1 LKLVDRLRL
10 SSVFLLSIG
19 SLFLIDLARAQNI
32 SPEVQAQVTPI
43 FQAARTA
50 ERALN
55 FDEAGRLYDD
65 ILRIAPELGEVWA
78 NKGLVL
84 LQLERHRD
92 ALNAFEKARSLN
104 PRLVVP
110 HVFAG
115 VEYLRF
121 GRARDA
127 VTALRQALEIEP
139 SNIKAQYELARAYMA
154 VESYDRAV
162 SLLSDLVQRNPSADD
177 AWFTLGLAYL
187 QWSRT
192 SAQKLAAGNS
202 PYGALITADADAVAG
217 FQAAARENYRS
228 AMTRLTPE
236 QRAELPVD
244 PNTFRAAPGA
254 PQTDRPDVQW
264 TGLQSGELNL
274 NSAAARA
281 WKSGRYY
288 RALHAANLRLRET
301 SDARALYWLSLACR
315 ALARETLRQGIERNP
330 ESARAHL
337 VTAQLATDDGD
348 SERALTQFEKAVAAD
363 PRNPEV
369 RLMYIQ
375 SLASARKSEL
385 VARARSAG
393 MDFPTDARI
402 QSELGRALLKNGAPV
417 EALRAFAAAAAA
429 DPGLAAAHAG
439 LADANAALGRLEA
452 AISEMRKVLA
462 QDLDGSYHYR
472 IAKWY
477 QQTGHAEEARAAF
490 AETARIKAKVNASLE
505 GRLTVAPAP

>member
-1 LKLVDRLRL
+1 MHLVDWLRL
-10 SSVFLLSIG
+10 PSVFLLIG
-19 SLFLIDLARAQNI
+19 SLLSIDLVWAQNV
-32 SPEVQAQVTPI
+32 SPEVQAKITPI
-43 FQAARTA
+43 FQAAREA
-50 ERALN
+50 ERALH

-127 VTALRQALEIEP
+127 VAAFHQALELEP
-139 SNIKAQYELARAYMA
+139 SNIKAKYELARAYMA
-154 VESYDRAV
+154 VGSCDRAI
-162 SLLSDLVQRNPSADD
+162 SLLSGLIERDPSADD

-187 QWSRT
+187 QWSRS

-202 PYGALITADADAVAG
+202 PYGALITADADAVGG
-217 FQAAARENYRS
+217 FADAARTKYRS
-228 AMTRLTPE
+228 AMRRLTPE

-244 PNTFRAAPGA
+244 QNTFRAAPGG
-254 PQTDRPDVQW
+254 PQTDKPNVQW
-264 TGLQSGELNL
+264 TGLQRGEPNL

-281 WKSGRYY
+281 WKSGRYH
-288 RALHAANLRLRET
+288 RALQAANLRLRET

-315 ALARETLRQGIERNP
+315 ALARETLLQAIERNP

-337 VTAQLATDDGD
+337 VAAQLAADEGN
-348 SERALTQFEKAVAAD
+348 SERALTEIEKAVAAD

-375 SLASARKSEL
+375 SLATARNGEL
-385 VARARSAG
+385 VGHARSAATA
-393 MDFPTDARI
+393 FPTDARI
-402 QSELGRALLKNGAPV
+402 QSELGKALLKNGAPE
-417 EALRAFAAAAAA
+417 EALQAFAAAAAA

-439 LADANAALGRLEA
+439 LADANAALGQLEA

-462 QDLDGSYHYR
+462 QDADGSYHYR

-477 QQTGHAEEARAAF
+477 QQTGHAAEARAAF
-490 AETARIKAKVNASLE
+490 AETARIKAKIHAGLE
-505 GRLTVAPAP
+505 GRLTLAPAR